1 MAKTIRVNITNKESV
16 SKAISDLKDYAK
28 RLREAEKEITRQ
40 LAELGVKV
48 IQIEYYNVEPSDYDV
63 YSEEIPNGHVIVA
76 NGEDVMFI
84 EFGAGV
90 VTADYEHPEAEGL
103 PPIEAGEWSRTE
115 GSKQFYLKG
124 YWYYNHER
132 YTHYPDYPAWG
143 FHEARKQIIEQAE
156 EVVRKVLAKYDR
168 Y

>member
-1 MAKTIRVNITNKESV
+1 MAKTIRVNVTNKDSID
-16 SKAISDLKDYAK
+16 KAVRQLKDYANK
-28 RLREAEKEITRQ
+28 LREAEREVTRQ
-40 LAELGVKV
+40 LAEIGVNVIKV
-48 IQIEYYNVEPSDYDV
+48 EYYNVEPSDYDV
-63 YSEEIPNGHVIVA
+63 FSQETPNGHVIIA
-76 NGEDVMFI
+76 YGEDVMFI

-90 VTADYEHPEAEGL
+90 VTADYEHPNAEGL
-103 PPIEAGEWSRTE
+103 PPIVAGEWSKTE

-143 FHEARKQIIEQAE
+143 FHEAKKQIIEQAE
-156 EVVRKVLAKYDR
+156 EVVRKVFSKYDR